1 MENQCL
7 VIAEAGVN
15 HNGDVDLAKRL
26 IEVAAESGA
35 DYVKFQTFQASKLVT
50 KTASKAKYQETENSS
65 QSQYEMLKSLELS
78 KEAHVSL
85 IEHCKQEGIKFLS
98 TGFDID
104 AIGMLVELGIDLI
117 KIPSGEITNYP
128 YIQHIGGLGKPVILS
143 TGMSNLKDIEEALKL
158 LETSGLNRNKITILH
173 CTTNYPAMMSEVN
186 LRAMLTIKEE
196 FNCAIGYSDHTPGSE
211 VALGAIALGAS
222 IIEKH
227 FTLDKN
233 FTGPD
238 HKASLNPEELKDFIA
253 RIRNLE
259 IAMGSFI
266 KGPSES
272 EKENMKVA
280 RRSIVASQAI
290 ARGETFTKMNL
301 TAKRPGTGI
310 SPMEIPSIIGK
321 QAKRSYEPDE
331 LIELE

>member
-1 MENQCL
+1 MKNRCL

-15 HNGDVDLAKRL
+15 HNGDVELAKRL
-26 IEVAAESGA
+26 IRVAAESGA

-65 QSQYEMLKSLELS
+65 QSQYELLKSLELS
-78 KEAHVSL
+78 KEAHESL
-85 IEHCKQEGIKFLS
+85 IEHSKQVGIKFLS
-98 TGFDID
+98 TGFDVD
-104 AIGMLVELGIDLI
+104 AIEMLVELGIDLI
-117 KIPSGEITNYP
+117 KIPSGEITNYS
-128 YIQHIGGLGKPVILS
+128 YLQHIGGLGKPVILS
-143 TGMSNLKDIEEALKL
+143 TGMSNLKEIEEALKL
-158 LETSGLNRNKITILH
+158 LETSGLNRNNITVLH

-186 LRAMLTIKEE
+186 LRAMLSIKEE
-196 FNCAIGYSDHTPGSE
+196 FNCAIGYSDHTLGSE

-233 FTGPD
+233 LPGPD
-238 HKASLNPEELKDFIA
+238 HKASLNPEELKDFVT

-259 IAMGSFI
+259 IAMGSHI
-266 KGPSES
+266 KGPSAS

-280 RRSIVASQAI
+280 RRSIVACQAI
-290 ARGETFTKMNL
+290 ARGETFTKLNL

-310 SPMEIPSIIGK
+310 SPMEMPSIIGK
-321 QAKRSYEPDE
+321 QATRAYKPDE

>member
-1 MENQCL
+1 
-7 VIAEAGVN
+7 
-15 HNGDVDLAKRL
+15 
-26 IEVAAESGA
+26 
-35 DYVKFQTFQASKLVT
+35 
-50 KTASKAKYQETENSS
+50 
-65 QSQYEMLKSLELS
+65 
-78 KEAHVSL
+78 
-85 IEHCKQEGIKFLS
+85 
-98 TGFDID
+98 
-104 AIGMLVELGIDLI
+104 
-117 KIPSGEITNYP
+117 
-128 YIQHIGGLGKPVILS
+128 
-143 TGMSNLKDIEEALKL
+143 
-158 LETSGLNRNKITILH
+158 
-173 CTTNYPAMMSEVN
+173 
-186 LRAMLTIKEE
+186 
-196 FNCAIGYSDHTPGSE
+196 
-211 VALGAIALGAS
+211 
-222 IIEKH
+222 
-227 FTLDKN
+227 LDKN
-233 FTGPD
+233 FNGPD